1 MDNIR
6 QLDSISQPGN
16 IIQPGNKRQRKIK
29 ASVSLLTAA
38 AMLTLA
44 GCGGNGNGAASPSAS
59 GGASSPAASGAEASA
74 SASPSETPSGPP
86 VEITMSAPAFEKSFP
101 AGFQD
106 DPVMKEIEKRLNIK
120 VNITPGNAVGDISAK
135 FAAQL
140 ASGDLPDIAF
150 VPTPDLLP
158 KVVSAGAAL
167 TLDDLLDEFAPDIV
181 SNTPQRIDYSRK
193 FLSKDVN
200 GSTDNKVRFIN
211 LVGDYADDPLQ
222 AQVAP
227 YLRYDLWKQLG
238 YPKLESLD
246 DYLNVLAQMQQLEP
260 KNANGEKN
268 YGVSAWFGDSPGW
281 AQWSLDVPFSMFKG
295 VSNNMIYDLDMVTYE
310 VMPRLTDPNSTFFEG
325 VEFYRKANKMGLLDP
340 DAFTMKFADFLNKVS
355 ANRIFLGWSPWSVD
369 NGNVEFTKEGQTDK
383 GYFQMPAPN
392 DLDQYMLSFDQPQG
406 GSTFFIPKNS
416 KHPKEALEL
425 LNFLISYEGAEL
437 IFNGVKGETWDE
449 VDGQPQ
455 LKAETIEGL
464 KSDPDYRLKTGVY
477 KYHNI
482 SGRGLSAVDPKYD
495 TPVYFSYLPDV
506 VKERLTPL
514 QKEGAE
520 HFGVELPGDLYTKQ
534 KKYTSYDTSI
544 VASLPAMPNDLTA
557 TLTKITTYVQ
567 TNQIKLIINKDDAE
581 YEAAKAKFIK
591 DVQDLGAD
599 KLLDWYKTEIGAIV
613 AERG

>member
-1 MDNIR
+1 MGKKG
-6 QLDSISQPGN
+6 QQ
-16 IIQPGNKRQRKIK
+16 KF
-29 ASVSLLTAA
+29 ASSVGLVTA
-38 AMLTLA
+38 AMLALA
-44 GCGGNGNGAASPSAS
+44 GCSGGNNNGNASPSGSSAAS
-59 GGASSPAASGAEASA
+59 ASSSASA
-74 SASPSETPSGPP
+74 SASATPSGPP

-106 DPVMKEIEKRLNIK
+106 DPVMKEIERRLNIK

-167 TLDDLLDEFAPDIV
+167 TLDDMLDQYAPDIV
-181 SNTPQRIDYSRK
+181 KNTPQRIDYSRK

-200 GSTDNKVRFIN
+200 GTTDNKVRFIN

-227 YLRYDLWKQLG
+227 YMRYDLWKQLG

-246 DYLNVLAQMQQLEP
+246 DYLNVLQQMQKLEP

-268 YGVSAWFGDSPGW
+268 YGVSAWFGDAPGW
-281 AQWSLDVPFSMFKG
+281 AQWSMDVPFSMFKG
-295 VSNNMIYDLDMVTYE
+295 VSNNMIYDLDMVSYD
-310 VMPRLTDPNSTFFEG
+310 VKSRLTDPASTFFEG
-325 VEFYRKANKMGLLDP
+325 VEFYRKANQMGLLDP
-340 DAFTMKFADFLNKVS
+340 DAFTMKFADFLNKVT
-355 ANRIFLGWSPWSVD
+355 ANRVFLGWSPWSVD
-369 NGNVEFTKEGQTDK
+369 NGNVEFTKQGQTDK

-392 DLDQYMLSFDQPQG
+392 NLDQYMLSFDQPQG

-416 KHPKEALEL
+416 KHPQEALKL

-437 IFNGVKGETWDE
+437 IFNGVKGQAWDE
-449 VDGQPQ
+449 VDGKPQ
-455 LKAETIEGL
+455 LKPETIEGL

-482 SGRGLSAVDPKYD
+482 SGRGLSAVDPTYN

-506 VKERLTPL
+506 VKQRLTPL
-514 QKEGAE
+514 QQEGAE

-534 KKYTSYDTSI
+534 KAHTSYDTSI
-544 VASLPAMPNDLTA
+544 VASLPPMSTEQTAM
-557 TLTKITTYVQ
+557 LTKITTYVQ
-567 TNQIKLIINKDDAE
+567 TNQIKLVIVKDDAA
-581 YEAAKAKFIK
+581 YATAKAKFIK
-591 DVQDLGAD
+591 DVQALGAEE
-599 KLLDWYKTEIGAIV
+599 LLEWYKTEIAKIV